1 MTPNAHFNLTE
12 LISSGLRM
20 LFSVNMAVSL
30 ASVVCLVAVV
40 VWDLSSGHQTLSG
53 RCVWRGWCVW
63 LAGLLGSLAAFIFL
77 TVNMIALRGAL
88 KKK

>member
-20 LFSVNMAVSL
+20 LFTVNMVLSL
-30 ASVVCLVAVV
+30 AAVVCLVGVV
-40 VWDLSSGHQTLSG
+40 VWDHSSGHQTLSG

-63 LAGLLGSLAAFIFL
+63 LAGLLGSLTAFIFL

>member
-1 MTPNAHFNLTE
+1 M
-12 LISSGLRM
+12 SSGLRM
-20 LFSVNMAVSL
+20 LFTVNMAVSL

>member
-1 MTPNAHFNLTE
+1 
-12 LISSGLRM
+12 
-20 LFSVNMAVSL
+20 MAVSL
-30 ASVVCLVAVV
+30 VSVVCLVAVV

-63 LAGLLGSLAAFIFL
+63 LAGLLGSLAASIFL